1 MTTVTCWDE
10 YNYEDQQL
18 IIKEN
23 NLMKTISNYLEATI
37 TLQAAW
43 GTTTIFIDP
52 KYNTRGC
59 KSYLLS
65 YLLQKTGLKNI
76 RVSREQHNIINTE
89 EYTYTQIKE
98 ALTIILEHPE
108 WITEFKQEYKNN
120 KTLTRFTFQ
129 MTKKEL
135 KNYI

>member
-18 IIKEN
+18 IIEEN

>member
-1 MTTVTCWDE
+1 MTIVTCWDE

>member
-108 WITEFKQEYKNN
+108 WITEFKEEYKNN

>member
-1 MTTVTCWDE
+1 
-10 YNYEDQQL
+10 
-18 IIKEN
+18 
-23 NLMKTISNYLEATI
+23 MKTISNYLEATI